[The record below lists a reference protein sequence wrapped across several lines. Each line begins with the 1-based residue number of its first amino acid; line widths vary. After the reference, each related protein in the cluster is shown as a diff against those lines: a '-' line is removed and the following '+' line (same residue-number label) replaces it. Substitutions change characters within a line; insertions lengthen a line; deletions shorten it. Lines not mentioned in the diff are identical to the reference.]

1 MAFIKLS
8 ILKMYGEIFVSRRFR
23 TFLWIVATFMLL
35 WTITCSIT
43 TIFQCTPIEYNW
55 DTTITSGHCINY
67 GAFVLAAGA
76 LNIVTDFT
84 LLLMPIPLIW
94 RLHTSKQKKW
104 QIILTFAMGSSAC
117 IVSIVRLAYSE
128 KVGTTA
134 DGSWDNIPAGLASAA
149 ELMVGFLAASMPTYR
164 PLYRRL
170 RHGDFEGSN
179 GASNSGYEYRFEHPR
194 NTVKITG
201 GNGGAPLSGTGIN
214 VTNQFEMNIHP
225 NHRDKWVRAPD
236 ETDDDHNPLTPKHGQ
251 ANTSYGIS
259 EGM

>member
-1 MAFIKLS
+1 
-8 ILKMYGEIFVSRRFR
+8 MY
-23 TFLWIVATFMLL
+23 
-35 WTITCSIT
+35 
-43 TIFQCTPIEYNW
+43 
-55 DTTITSGHCINY
+55 H
-67 GAFVLAAGA
+67 
-76 LNIVTDFT
+76 
-84 LLLMPIPLIW
+84 
-94 RLHTSKQKKW
+94 
-104 QIILTFAMGSSAC
+104 SAC

-134 DGSWDNIPAGLASAA
+134 DGSCRLHKSPMFSTHKRIKFVPRADVNFTSGDNIPAGLASAA

-179 GASNSGYEYRFEHPR
+179 GASNSGHEYRFEHPR

-236 ETDDDHNPLTPKHGQ
+236 ETDDDQNPLTPKHGQ